1 MAGMSGRTVC
11 RPHARLL
18 GATFVAL
25 LGFALSC
32 GSAGASGGSGVIT
45 VGGQIGPLQIDK
57 SRRPAVIAF
66 AGNPD
71 AETFER
77 VLGFARY
84 DALGYDCSTTETAAT
99 FPIGNSGPF
108 CRTVFFI
115 DIAHHTL
122 EDFVTTSASYH
133 EKRGVRIGTSV
144 ADAQRL
150 LHNRVDRNCLVVLKA
165 SSGTAALR
173 ISFTGGRADTFVLHS
188 LKRTAG
194 LFHCTA

>member
-1 MAGMSGRTVC
+1 MSGRTVC
-11 RPHARLL
+11 RPHARL
-18 GATFVAL
+18 GATLIAL

-57 SRRPAVIAF
+57 SRLADVVAF

-71 AETFER
+71 AETRER
-77 VLGFARY
+77 VLGFPNY
-84 DALGYDCSTTETAAT
+84 DGLGYGCSTTESAST
-99 FPIGNSGPF
+99 FPLGNNGPF
-108 CRTVFFI
+108 CRTIFFI

-122 EDFVTTSASYH
+122 EDFVTTSAAYH

-150 LHNRVDRNCLVVLKA
+150 LHNTVDRSCLVVLKA
-165 SSGTAALR
+165 ESGTAALR
-173 ISFTGGRADTFVLHS
+173 INFTGGRADTFVLHS